1 MKIAATTIFFLLAST
16 ANFVS
21 ADKKLKGAKARDCE
35 LEEKKDEVKFKC
47 KAKVEN
53 EDDGTEL
60 KDEIKFKISADDD
73 ILKVKVE
80 YEQEV
85 ETEES
90 EVESETQY
98 EVHFDRLVEY
108 QKSATSTLED
118 AYDFEED
125 IIVKETVLVM
135 GPLGDV
141 TESDGDYIFSI
152 SSRDNVATF
161 TFKISPGGENSTDVL
176 ANKMKIDFEL
186 LDYLWDQPDTEIALI
201 SSVETKR
208 KIEVEYEDEEK
219 EKKEDDDDDDEDDDL
234 FIETKRKIEVEYE
247 DEEKEKKEDDDDDDE
262 DDDDDDDE
270 EDEVAVASAIS
281 PDDRKLKGS
290 RLAKSN
296 ERKLKGKSKKTTDVK
311 ISFADALDL
320 TGISVFG
327 EYSWATEA
335 TMNMNDTVANNETT
349 QVIEVIATS
358 PSEEDTPVEDDGKTV
373 SIIAFSF
380 VNAGGAMD
388 IYWDPEV
395 GVAYGDSSSA
405 SSFLMG
411 GSVISLAIG
420 VVAGFVALTI

>member
-219 EKKEDDDDDDEDDDL
+219 EKKEDDDDDDEDDD
-234 FIETKRKIEVEYE
+234 
-247 DEEKEKKEDDDDDDE
+247 
-262 DDDDDDDE
+262 DDDDE